1 MFFLMPKMPIKNLL
15 LIILIFSN
23 NIYALYLKKEIS
35 VKNPNDSIIKYKNID
50 PRKALEFGF
59 NSLKRSSNT
68 TKITLD
74 FVNTNYYLGETF
86 YYLGDYRNSYQY
98 LKKSLELYELLDLK
112 ERRNR
117 KVSKPPWILIIMGN
131 VYFYKNDF
139 DSAKKYYDEALVN
152 FKLFDSKYEI
162 EKIYGINTSESN
174 LGLIEIRKG
183 NFENAKKLYD
193 KVLERRLI
201 YGESSRISFSYLS
214 FINLHI
220 RNDKIKLGVEY
231 YKKLDSLLNINQSN
245 KFNSEIKV
253 NFANANFEIG
263 KYYKN
268 QLKFQESY
276 EYLNKSKELFK
287 NLPHEIPKVNFEI
300 SDLLFLDNRFDES
313 KKLIIN
319 TLSKNDIADNE
330 KILNF
335 KLLEK
340 IYEFE
345 DSNIELL
352 AIKDSIIA
360 YSEKPLEKQ
369 IQDEFNV
376 LENLII
382 ITDKQEEINRSAAR
396 VNTISIF
403 FIILI
408 LSLSLV
414 LLYLKYLVELQKQ
427 KNFRLSIEKSQISDE
442 LNISKRELFSKINF
456 IAQRNDHI
464 NNIREKIQ
472 RNNNNSVYIKELKN
486 EMKVLT
492 DSNKSYLEFDKMF
505 SEVYPQF
512 YKKLNLIAKLSRT
525 DIRLA
530 SYIKMNHTN
539 YEIAKISG
547 ISPRT
552 VESQRYRLSKK
563 LNLIGTNKDLN
574 SYIFSI

>member
-1 MFFLMPKMPIKNLL
+1 MPKMPIKNLL

-427 KNFRLSIEKSQISDE
+427 KNFRLSIEKSQIFDE